1 MVDSRGEGG
10 EVCHVI
16 YTPEVPPCKCGAPR
30 RVTRV
35 RRGYGFW
42 SLRKTATIGKDIAE
56 STSGCRLNQAALFRV
71 D

>member
-1 MVDSRGEGG
+1 MVGSGGEGG

-16 YTPEVPPCKCGAPR
+16 YTPEVPPRKCGAPQ

-35 RRGYGFW
+35 RRGSSFW
-42 SLRKTATIGKDIAE
+42 PLRKRATIVIAN